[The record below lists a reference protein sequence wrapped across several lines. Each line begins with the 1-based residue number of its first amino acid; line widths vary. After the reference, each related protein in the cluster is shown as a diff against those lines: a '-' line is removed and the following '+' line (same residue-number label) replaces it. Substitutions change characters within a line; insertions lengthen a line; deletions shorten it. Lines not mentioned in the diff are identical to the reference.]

1 MTMESEEPV
10 ELTKGARIN
19 VTIEDLAFGGDG
31 VARVDDL
38 VVFVP
43 FTIPGEVVEVEVLK
57 VKKHFAR
64 ARLLEVK
71 KAAPERVEPKCQY
84 FTECGGCQY
93 QHIDYAS
100 QLVLKRKQIIDIFE
114 RLGGFESP
122 PIAPLVPCPEP
133 YGYRNRI
140 MVRSQRDRDSGKMK
154 IGFLASESRWVVDL
168 ESCAIAEPVL
178 NEQLTELR
186 KNPPPKGG
194 LKNVLRRM
202 PEDWVVGRDSFFQNN
217 FFLLPK
223 LVESVRSCLK
233 AAGTRHL
240 IDAYCGVGFFS
251 IECADLVETFVGVEL
266 DGRAIKAARE
276 NMASR
281 GITNGQYAKGQA
293 EDYLPGLLMRRPGE
307 QTALIMD
314 PPRTGCPPEAME
326 RVKKAR
332 PQQVIY
338 ISCHPATLARDLKI
352 LCADEAYEIA
362 SVVPHDMFPQTQ
374 HVECVADLRAR

>member
-1 MTMESEEPV
+1 MTTESEKHV
-10 ELTKGARIN
+10 ELEKGTRMC

-43 FTIPGEVVEVEVLK
+43 FTIPGELVEIEILK
-57 VKKHFAR
+57 VKKQYAR
-64 ARLLEVK
+64 ARLLAVK
-71 KAAPERVEPKCQY
+71 EPAPERVEPECRY
-84 FTECGGCQY
+84 FTDCGGCQY
-93 QHIDYAS
+93 QHIDYPA
-100 QLVLKRKQIIDIFE
+100 QLELKRKQISDIFQ
-114 RLGGFESP
+114 RLGGFDSA
-122 PIAPLVPCPEP
+122 PIAPLVPCPQP
-133 YGYRNRI
+133 FGYRNRI
-140 MVRSQRDRDSGKMK
+140 MVRSQRNYDNGQMK
-154 IGFLASESRWVVDL
+154 IGFLASESKFVVDL
-168 ESCAIAEPVL
+168 ESCAIAEPEV
-178 NEQLTELR
+178 NAQLAELR

-202 PEDWVVGRDSFFQNN
+202 PDNWVVGRDSFFQNN
-217 FFLLPK
+217 FFLLPE

-233 AAGTRHL
+233 SAGARHL

-251 IECADLVETFVGVEL
+251 IECADLVESFIGVEL
-266 DGRAIKAARE
+266 DGRAITAARQ
-276 NMASR
+276 NMAAR
-281 GITNGQYAKGQA
+281 GITNGEYAKGHA
-293 EDYLPGLLMRRPGE
+293 EDYLPGLLMRHPGE

-314 PPRTGCPPEAME
+314 PPRTGCPPQALE

-352 LCADEAYEIA
+352 LCADGVYELA

-374 HVECVADLRAR
+374 HVECVADLRVR